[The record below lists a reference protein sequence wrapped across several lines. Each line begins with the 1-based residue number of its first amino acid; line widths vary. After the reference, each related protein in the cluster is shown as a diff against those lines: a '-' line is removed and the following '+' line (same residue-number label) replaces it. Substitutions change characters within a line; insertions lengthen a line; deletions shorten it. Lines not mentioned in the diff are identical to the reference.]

1 MNEPD
6 VRKPALTIFTSRDIQ
21 KGEEITFAYF
31 GEGDDDEEMSDEELE
46 DKTVKVVCAQIFY
59 LGIVKAYDI
68 IIFFCNFAGCWPFST

>member
-31 GEGDDDEEMSDEELE
+31 GEGDDEDDEMSDEELE
-46 DKTVKVVCAQIFY
+46 DKTVKVVCTKF
-59 LGIVKAYDI
+59 LFGDCKGL
-68 IIFFCNFAGCWPFST
+68 FL